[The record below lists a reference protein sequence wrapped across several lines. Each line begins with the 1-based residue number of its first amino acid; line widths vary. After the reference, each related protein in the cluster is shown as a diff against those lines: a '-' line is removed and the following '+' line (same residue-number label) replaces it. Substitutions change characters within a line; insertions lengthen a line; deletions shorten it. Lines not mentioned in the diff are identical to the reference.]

1 MAAYKEPLSPTV
13 LNGTEDEDGVVKA
26 NGPTGGGGEVPG
38 PHLPAG
44 HPYWTTDWDSLYWP
58 RPVEEEAWAMGKV
71 EHRGK
76 KENAA
81 KEPEATSPPTGGIK
95 SFDDPWLPEIPA
107 PGRPPEEGLGV
118 FVFPEEVEIIDGNPV
133 WTYVSLSPEP
143 KKLKSE
149 IEDTSGGGEN

>member
-1 MAAYKEPLSPTV
+1 MS
-13 LNGTEDEDGVVKA
+13 N
-26 NGPTGGGGEVPG
+26 
-38 PHLPAG
+38 
-44 HPYWTTDWDSLYWP
+44 S
-58 RPVEEEAWAMGKV
+58 
-71 EHRGK
+71 
-76 KENAA
+76 
-81 KEPEATSPPTGGIK
+81 

>member
-1 MAAYKEPLSPTV
+1 MSNSSFDDPWLPEIPAPGRAPEEGLGVFVFPEGEEKKVGEP
-13 LNGTEDEDGVVKA
+13 A
-26 NGPTGGGGEVPG
+26 
-38 PHLPAG
+38 
-44 HPYWTTDWDSLYWP
+44 WTYVSTCPD
-58 RPVEEEAWAMGKV
+58 
-71 EHRGK
+71 
-76 KENAA
+76 
-81 KEPEATSPPTGGIK
+81 GGI
-95 SFDDPWLPEIPA
+95 DPWLPEIPA